1 MNSKKGGKKMS
12 VCVAVPYT
20 NFKDKISKLKQ
31 LDAECI
37 RKAGNGKYEISD
49 LDGLLMAEYI
59 QYK

>member
-1 MNSKKGGKKMS
+1 MS